1 MRRRR
6 PGSIKRDTVEY
17 FACNFFGG
25 TDSHLWRREGRE
37 SESQEEIMKRK
48 VLSLMAMCML
58 AGSLSVYAQ
67 DRDPQF
73 M

>member
-1 MRRRR
+1 
-6 PGSIKRDTVEY
+6 
-17 FACNFFGG
+17 
-25 TDSHLWRREGRE
+25 
-37 SESQEEIMKRK
+37 MKRK